1 MVDILHGN
9 LETFTS
15 NLQVSDG
22 STFLIQH
29 CERQTAASR
38 APLTGLML
46 ASLVLLFMEVGSPEQ
61 VLMATLTILW
71 NLRIVSTEEALD
83 GFSNS
88 GLVSIGA
95 LFIVMHAVD
104 KSRVVDYA
112 ARRILGSH
120 LGDRTVLLRVCFS
133 VFALSGFCNNTPL
146 VVLFMPIVRD
156 WARTNQR
163 APSTF
168 LIPLSYAAIMGG
180 MLTTIGTSTN
190 LLVNGLLEKQGSAA
204 KSVSV

>member
-1 MVDILHGN
+1 MG
-9 LETFTS
+9 T
-15 NLQVSDG
+15 
-22 STFLIQH
+22 
-29 CERQTAASR
+29 
-38 APLTGLML
+38 L
-46 ASLVLLFMEVGSPEQ
+46 AV
-61 VLMATLTILW
+61 LW
-71 NLRIVSTEEALD
+71 NLRIVSTEDALS

-112 ARRILGSH
+112 ARRILGAH
-120 LGDRTVLLRVCFS
+120 LRDRTVLLRVCLT
-133 VFALSGFCNNTPL
+133 VFILSAFCNNTPL

-190 LLVNGLLEKQGSAA
+190 LLVNGLLEKQGWANQKWAARFRGRCIIVGNHAHQTSRCLCCFSSAA
-204 KSVSV
+204 ETRLQALRLL

>member
-1 MVDILHGN
+1 MG
-9 LETFTS
+9 
-15 NLQVSDG
+15 
-22 STFLIQH
+22 
-29 CERQTAASR
+29 
-38 APLTGLML
+38 
-46 ASLVLLFMEVGSPEQ
+46 
-61 VLMATLTILW
+61 TLSILW
-71 NLRIVSTEEALD
+71 NLRIVSTDDALA

-120 LGDRTVLLRVCFS
+120 LRDRTVLFRVCFT

-190 LLVNGLLEKQGSAA
+190 LLVNGLLEKQGCNRRNQLFNAVQIFVNGWHVNLFKQISRLTRPQPGTRLQA
-204 KSVSV
+204 VQLL